1 MTQICSLFPC
11 LEGLPRF
18 EQRAQHRNSGSW
30 GKGQDQGLE
39 RTEDPLLSSE
49 SGEQRSSLVGVLNLY

>member
-1 MTQICSLFPC
+1 
-11 LEGLPRF
+11 
-18 EQRAQHRNSGSW
+18 
-30 GKGQDQGLE
+30 LE